1 MAVPRFTFWLLA
13 RAQAPGVHEALIGD
27 LIEEIGRGRSP
38 VWIVQELIGLCGLAV
53 LAYARRTVR
62 VTQPLVSLGVGV
74 ILIGAAWI
82 ASIERVVET
91 WTSVYYI
98 AGTISLFAHVM
109 SRTTASRVLFT
120 HEADRRF
127 SLISQPT
134 SSKP

>member
-1 MAVPRFTFWLLA
+1 MEVPRFAFWLLA
-13 RAQAPGVHEALIGD
+13 RSQPPGVHDPLVGD

-38 VWIVQELIGLCGLAV
+38 LWIVQELIGLYGLAL

-62 VTQPLVSLGVGV
+62 VTQPLVSLAVGV
-74 ILIGAAWI
+74 ILVGAAWL

-98 AGTISLFAHVM
+98 AGTISLFAHVV

-120 HEADRRF
+120 QEADRR
-127 SLISQPT
+127 P
-134 SSKP
+134 

>member
-1 MAVPRFTFWLLA
+1 MAVPRFAFWLLA
-13 RAQAPGVHEALIGD
+13 RAQVPGVHEALIGD

-38 VWIVQELIGLCGLAV
+38 IWIVQELIGLYGLAV

-62 VTQPLVSLGVGV
+62 VTQPLVSLAVGV
-74 ILIGAAWI
+74 ILIGAASI

-120 HEADRRF
+120 HEADRR
-127 SLISQPT
+127 P
-134 SSKP
+134 